1 MTDGDRR
8 IIDLFVSMLG
18 GLRVDVHG
26 PTSDNHRGYLNSLA
40 NLCLEVEVIAAP
52 GNTPEEILLHRVA
65 RLTGDLITTLA
76 QAGANTIVREWIA
89 ARVELLQLR
98 LSKPLI

>member
-8 IIDLFVSMLG
+8 TIDLLVSMLG

-26 PTSDNHRGYLNSLA
+26 PTSDNHQGYLNSLA
-40 NLCLEVEVIAAP
+40 NLCLEVEVITAA

-76 QAGANTIVREWIA
+76 QAGADAIVREWLG

-98 LSKPLI
+98 LPGP